1 MSDPHRNLHVVTAG
15 LPLDEARAAMVLV
28 HGRGATAES
37 ILTLVPELVAGGAAE
52 GFAFLAPQAAGGTWY
67 PLSFLAEIER
77 NEPYLSSALGALERL
92 LGQVEAAGVPAERT
106 VLLGFSQGACL
117 AIEYTARHARRWGG
131 VAVLTG
137 GLIGPPGM
145 PREYAGSF
153 EGTPVVVG
161 SGDPDPHVPR
171 SRLEETAAVLT
182 RMGATVDLRIY
193 PGMGHTV
200 NEEEVG
206 LVRRMMA
213 EIRYTPPA
221 PRGSLPSQ

>member
-1 MSDPHRNLHVVTAG
+1 MRDPHHDLQIATAG

-37 ILTLVPELVAGGAAE
+37 ILTLVPELAAGGAAE

-92 LGQVEAAGVPAERT
+92 LARVEAAGVPAERMI
-106 VLLGFSQGACL
+106 LLGFSQGACL
-117 AIEYTARHARRWGG
+117 AVEYAARHARRWGG
-131 VAVLTG
+131 LAILTG

-145 PREYAGSF
+145 PREHAGSF
-153 EGTPVVVG
+153 EGTPVLLG

-182 RMGATVDLRIY
+182 RMSAVVDLRIY
-193 PGMGHTV
+193 PGLGHTV

-213 EIRYTPPA
+213 EIRYTSRA
-221 PRGSLPSQ
+221 SGGRAS